1 MRERYRIYNS
11 LPRHQACHS
20 TRLPAGIPTQA
31 ELGPYTLNMC
41 GKLSSK
47 PGHKR
52 MVNGA
57 TKPCFV
63 LSQVGEYACKYL
75 HGRLLLGSH
84 ACNGWAVAHDQR
96 LEEHDCKN

>member
-1 MRERYRIYNS
+1 
-11 LPRHQACHS
+11 
-20 TRLPAGIPTQA
+20 
-31 ELGPYTLNMC
+31 
-41 GKLSSK
+41 
-47 PGHKR
+47 

-75 HGRLLLGSH
+75 DGRLLLGSH
-84 ACNGWAVAHDQR
+84 ACNGWTVAHDQR